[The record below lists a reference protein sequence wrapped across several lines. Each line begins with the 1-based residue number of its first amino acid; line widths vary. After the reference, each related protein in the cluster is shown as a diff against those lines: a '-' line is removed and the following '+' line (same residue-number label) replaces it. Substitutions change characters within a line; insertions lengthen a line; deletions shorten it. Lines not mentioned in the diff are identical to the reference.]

1 MAESPES
8 KRARAKELWKLSSK
22 SNPLCIPRTERVQG
36 IHDRLWNQNDPN
48 YLLQREKP
56 WHRTAQELAMGG
68 HTVHEIGQICGRTPQ
83 AVSQVL
89 KQPFAQE
96 RMIAETKKK
105 LADEMKEFLEAE
117 IMPTLMLYKEIR
129 DNPAARSSDRLTAA
143 ARLEDRFLGK
153 SAQPIVT
160 EQTPAA
166 SLSDDELKSRANDV
180 LSRLGSLEGVA
191 GPAIN

>member
-1 MAESPES
+1 MAETPEA
-8 KRARAKELWKLSSK
+8 KLARAKVLWQLSSK
-22 SNPLCIPRTERVQG
+22 SNPLCIPRTERVKG

-56 WHRTAQELAMGG
+56 WHRQAQELAMGG
-68 HTVHEIGQICGRTPQ
+68 MTVHEIGITVNRTPQ

-105 LADEMKEFLEAE
+105 LADEMREFLEAE
-117 IMPTLMLYKEIR
+117 IMPTLRLYKEAR
-129 DNPAARSSDRLTAA
+129 DNDALKMDVRLNAA

-153 SAQPIVT
+153 AAQPIVT
-160 EQTPAA
+160 TEKPAE
-166 SLSDDELKSRANDV
+166 SLTDDELKSRANDV
-180 LSRLGSLEGVA
+180 LARYGNLAGVA
-191 GPAIN
+191 SEE

>member
-1 MAESPES
+1 MSETIEQ
-8 KRARAKELWKLSSK
+8 KTERCRNLWQLSTK
-22 SNPLCIPRTERVQG
+22 SNPLAIPRTERVKG

-68 HTVHEIGQICGRTPQ
+68 MTNKEIAETVGRTQ
-83 AVSQVL
+83 AAVCQVL

-96 RMIAETKKK
+96 RMIVETKRK

-117 IMPTLMLYKEIR
+117 IMPTLQLYKEVR
-129 DNPAARSSDRLTAA
+129 DNTLLKAEVRITAA

-153 SAQPIVT
+153 AAQPIVS
-160 EQTPAA
+160 ELKPVEN
-166 SLSDDELKSRANDV
+166 LSDDELKSRANDV
-180 LSRLGSLEGVA
+180 LARYGSLAGVSEST
-191 GPAIN
+191 GG